1 MIDGT
6 KCVSDWMIHRRG
18 PSCDQTQF
26 SVWWKFDSKF
36 SQRTTAGSC
45 DDRVWSTGETMR
57 GTGAIVFST
66 RVYFILPETVELN
79 SCKLRSID
87 VCQRVNVK
95 SNVIFC
101 LLWRERHRVGGGSA
115 TSSNL
120 FSESA
125 LNSTARRAFWNI
137 YADESSCRVGQ
148 LSTVGRAQS
157 IRNAIPLDLQ
167 SLRGGSW
174 SGRMRCMRHRVPF
187 SCTKR
192 LWSNTAHAA
201 HIYCWSCCEHC
212 SYTWWQY
219 VHRFVA

>member
-1 MIDGT
+1 MWRPSVIDWWNNAWYWRD
-6 KCVSDWMIHRRG
+6 CVQHSSLIH
-18 PSCDQTQF
+18 SA
-26 SVWWKFDSKF
+26 W
-36 SQRTTAGSC
+36 
-45 DDRVWSTGETMR
+45 
-57 GTGAIVFST
+57 
-66 RVYFILPETVELN
+66 N
-79 SCKLRSID
+79 SWAVQLCRQLRSID